1 MTLKKI
7 FVLNILEKFDME
19 NDISS
24 KKKSRMNAVHVEI
37 GKSSTQNLKAKS
49 LALPQ

>member
-24 KKKSRMNAVHVEI
+24 KKKELNECGSCRNWKVE
-37 GKSSTQNLKAKS
+37 
-49 LALPQ
+49 